1 MTNIS
6 KSIFLIGWLIFVVLI
21 FTPIKNYSPFVFLP
35 LFAFFGFRN
44 LLLIDKFSKK
54 IKNDYPEIFEKTKLY
69 YGYYKDEWVNLVE
82 INNDNF
88 NKINGD
94 SKSIYLDLKNNNK
107 LLLFT
112 FISFGLSGIIIV
124 VLS

>member
-1 MTNIS
+1 MGLE
-6 KSIFLIGWLIFVVLI
+6 IF
-21 FTPIKNYSPFVFLP
+21 
-35 LFAFFGFRN
+35 
-44 LLLIDKFSKK
+44 LLIDKFSKK